1 MTIITMMS
9 VSMFGRRYWSHLT
22 LNLKGALPMMD
33 LLSQT
38 PVMIGMGV
46 LLVALIGLLIFLQ
59 MRGKKD

>member
-1 MTIITMMS
+1 M
-9 VSMFGRRYWSHLT
+9 GRGTWSYLYT
-22 LNLKGALPMMD
+22 QPERGPPMMD
-33 LLSQT
+33 FLSQT